1 MGWRIIYVSPP
12 GKACLVSRW
21 GLSQFPV
28 KPASNPG
35 RFVSRF
41 PVGGCFES
49 RWKSVSDPGAFKNVI
64 AGSSWNPG
72 LRKQVRKHAG
82 KPASQHA
89 GRNAGRLAK
98 KQTKQHASLQESQPA
113 DRPSNLPSCGLT
125 GRHAIQEAG

>member
-49 RWKSVSDPGAFKNVI
+49 RWKPVSDPSAFKNVI
-64 AGSSWNPG
+64 AGVAMDFRPSSET
-72 LRKQVRKHAG
+72 
-82 KPASQHA
+82 PASM
-89 GRNAGRLAK
+89 LA
-98 KQTKQHASLQESQPA
+98 SQPVSMQA
-113 DRPSNLPSCGLT
+113 GMLAGWQRSRQNSMRHCRKASQLT
-125 GRHAIQEAG
+125 GHQTCPLAG

>member
-64 AGSSWNPG
+64 AGVVMESRPSQASPQACW
-72 LRKQVRKHAG
+72 QVSQSACRQECWQAGKEADKTACVIAG
-82 KPASQHA
+82 KPAS
-89 GRNAGRLAK
+89 
-98 KQTKQHASLQESQPA
+98 
-113 DRPSNLPSCGLT
+113 
-125 GRHAIQEAG
+125 